1 MATTCAQ
8 QRGLATW
15 MLVVGILGILTVSPG
30 VANAAMA
37 ADPTGQTRCVPDGD
51 VEICTVGGGGSIGG
65 APIDPG
71 TRTPPGSGST
81 RTGQSTP
88 GLPGTGA
95 SPQTGE
101 SVLQQ
106 CPRGARCTY
115 NADGQIV
122 KCSKPDWPDVWCGP
136 TGDPQG
142 EALARAY
149 RDRTDKVI
157 AVAVA
162 QGQNPQSA
170 LLSDA
175 MLQQYRDGLKARMW
189 KDYTWGAGHWEGTGW
204 DPPARVS

>member
-1 MATTCAQ
+1 
-8 QRGLATW
+8 
-15 MLVVGILGILTVSPG
+15 MLVAGILEIVAVSPG

-51 VEICTVGGGGSIGG
+51 VEICTVGSGGSTGG

-71 TRTPPGSGST
+71 TRTPPGSGSAP
-81 RTGQSTP
+81 TGQSTP

-106 CPRGARCTY
+106 CPRGATCTY
-115 NADGQIV
+115 NADGQIA
-122 KCSKPDWPDVWCGP
+122 KCSKPGSPDVWCGP

-157 AVAVA
+157 ADAVA
-162 QGQNPQSA
+162 RHEPPVGALHRRDAPAVQRRAQS
-170 LLSDA
+170 SDVE
-175 MLQQYRDGLKARMW
+175 GLHLGCRPL
-189 KDYTWGAGHWEGTGW
+189 GRHGLGSTG
-204 DPPARVS
+204 PSELAK

>member
-71 TRTPPGSGST
+71 TRTPPGSGPTPTGKAPPGSRVQALPHK
-81 RTGQSTP
+81 RTQ
-88 GLPGTGA
+88 
-95 SPQTGE
+95 

-170 LLSDA
+170 LRSDA
-175 MLQQYRDGLKARMW
+175 MLQQYRDGLKARIW
-189 KDYTWGAGHWEGTGW
+189 KDYTWGTGHWEGTGW